1 MRSPKQ
7 PTDGMLRIALAD
19 IAPGMSLDTR
29 MKMHDIRHHMQR
41 YSGSREAKEV
51 LRSRLA
57 DEFLAAVAALEQGS
71 DPGEVRDRLE
81 KTRDVFA
88 EFSDHDESMD
98 DAFDRI
104 VGIVFSSW
112 DAQERKRFSL
122 AELAREEVAYF
133 HRDLRRMPTDR
144 LVLSVNY
151 DAWIEA
157 DPVLVR
163 RLVGN
168 LIRNAAEA
176 LDGGDGSVLVEVD
189 LHAVLEER
197 AGPLG
202 PIVGGNYATLT
213 VVDEGCGLEPDA
225 VDKIFRAGY
234 SSKPDHAGLGLTFVR
249 QVVEDACGCIEVTP
263 GEEKGTVIRVY
274 LPLVEPPAGS

>member
-1 MRSPKQ
+1 
-7 PTDGMLRIALAD
+7 
-19 IAPGMSLDTR
+19 
-29 MKMHDIRHHMQR
+29 MKMHDIRHHLQR
-41 YSGSREAKEV
+41 YSGSREAKDV

-57 DEFLAAVAALEQGS
+57 EEFLAAVAALEQGS
-71 DPGEVRDRLE
+71 SPDEVRIRLE
-81 KTRDVFA
+81 NTRDVFA

-104 VGIVFSSW
+104 VGVVFSSW
-112 DAQERKRFSL
+112 NTQKRTRFSL

-151 DAWIEA
+151 DPWIEA

-168 LIRNAAEA
+168 LIRNAAES
-176 LDGGDGSVLVEVD
+176 LDEGEGSVLVEVD

-197 AGPLG
+197 PGPLG
-202 PIVGGNYATLT
+202 PIGHGNYATLT
-213 VVDEGCGLEPDA
+213 VVDEGCGLDPDT

-234 SSKPDHAGLGLTFVR
+234 SSKPEHAGLGLTYVR

-263 GEEKGTVIRVY
+263 GEEKGTAIRVY
-274 LPLVEPPAGS
+274 LPLVEPPAEA

>member
-1 MRSPKQ
+1 MQ
-7 PTDGMLRIALAD
+7 RIALAD
-19 IAPGMSLDTR
+19 IAASISLDAR
-29 MKMHDIRHHMQR
+29 MKMHDIRHHLQR

-71 DPGEVRDRLE
+71 DPGEVRTRLE
-81 KTRDVFA
+81 NTREVFA
-88 EFSDHDESMD
+88 DFSDHDESMD

-133 HRDLRRMPTDR
+133 HRDLRRMHADR
-144 LVLSVNY
+144 LVLAVNY

-176 LDGGDGSVLVEVD
+176 LDEGDGSVQVEVD
-189 LHAVLEER
+189 LHAVLEQR

-202 PIVGGNYATLT
+202 PVAEGNYATLT
-213 VVDEGCGLEPDA
+213 VIDEGCGLDPDT
-225 VDKIFRAGY
+225 VEKIFRAGY
-234 SSKPDHAGLGLTFVR
+234 SSKPDHAGLGLTYVR

-263 GEEKGTVIRVY
+263 GEEKGTAIRVY
-274 LPLVEPPAGS
+274 LPLVEPPAES